1 MQTAR
6 AAVAGGRDLAWN
18 LSLTLYRIDSL
29 ERLDR
34 KALSRPAFEAVLQGC
49 RVFGLGKPSVVKVGR
64 TTPLQAVSRV
74 YARQGRLV
82 ARARAAERAK
92 SEDAATILGVPETEQ
107 TPKVRAAFGALMDEL
122 DQLRGELEQT
132 QRRLADTERLADE
145 DTLVPVANRRA
156 FERELSRVMSYTE
169 RYETPASLVYFDIN
183 GFKAIND
190 SHGHAAGDA
199 ALLAVAESLAKQVR
213 GSDVVGRLGGDEFG
227 VILVHV
233 DEGVAIEKANA
244 LADAIKDISLEWN
257 GRKLKLD
264 VAFGVYT
271 FRPGVDARDALAEA
285 DKAMY
290 ARKRSDQ
297 TVGK

>member
-1 MQTAR
+1 M
-6 AAVAGGRDLAWN
+6 
-18 LSLTLYRIDSL
+18 
-29 ERLDR
+29 
-34 KALSRPAFEAVLQGC
+34 
-49 RVFGLGKPSVVKVGR
+49 LGKPSVVKVGR

-82 ARARAAERAK
+82 ARARATERAK
-92 SEDAATILGVPETEQ
+92 TEDAATILGVPEPEQ

-122 DQLRGELEQT
+122 DRLRGELEQT

-156 FERELSRVMSYTE
+156 FERELSRLMSYTE
-169 RYETPASLVYFDIN
+169 RYQTPASLVYFDIN

-190 SHGHAAGDA
+190 SYGHAAGDA
-199 ALLAVAESLAKQVR
+199 ALMAVAESLAKQVR

-244 LADAIKDISLEWN
+244 LANAIKNISLEWN

-264 VAFGVYT
+264 VAFGVYA
-271 FRPGVDARDALAEA
+271 FRPGVDARNALAEA

-290 ARKRSDQ
+290 ARKRADQ